1 MTTIIGR
8 STRLAEY
15 HQATS
20 PLVLLGNLQRQWA
33 RSWKPDIGDPSPFVY
48 CFRLLEQEA
57 RVKDI
62 KGNNSDKA
70 HPTWIDN

>member
-8 STRLAEY
+8 FARLAEY
-15 HQATS
+15 HQVTS
-20 PLVLLGNLQRQWA
+20 PLVSLGNLQRQWVGHGNLH
-33 RSWKPDIGDPSPFVY
+33 IGDPSPFVY
-48 CFRLLEQEA
+48 SFRLLEQEA

-62 KGNNSDKA
+62 ERNDSDKA